1 MGKSMAR
8 RAGSGNNSGGEK
20 TGIWNPIVDTVQKD
34 GFGTRGGWWVVAQV
48 PLLLLAYLIPIWTGN
63 EVGGATA
70 ITYFG
75 RALMVAG
82 AALAL
87 GGFVSLGRGL
97 TPFPQPLPGSVL
109 RTGGAYAWVRHPLY
123 SGLLFV
129 ATGWS
134 LHSLS
139 PIGLLFDLA
148 LAVFFDRKA
157 AREEIWLAGKFPE
170 YPAYRRRVK
179 KLIPWLY

>member
-1 MGKSMAR
+1 M
-8 RAGSGNNSGGEK
+8 
-20 TGIWNPIVDTVQKD
+20 DTVQKD
-34 GFGTRGGWWVVAQV
+34 GFGARGGWWVVAQV
-48 PLLLLAYLIPIWTGN
+48 PLLLLAYLFPVWTGN

-87 GGFVSLGRGL
+87 GGFVSLGRWL
-97 TPFPQPLPGSVL
+97 TPYPQPLPGSPL
-109 RTGGAYAWVRHPLY
+109 RTGGAYALVRHPLY

-134 LHSLS
+134 LNSLS
-139 PIGLLFDLA
+139 PPGLLFDLA

-157 AREEIWLAGKFPE
+157 AREELWLAARFPE

>member
-1 MGKSMAR
+1 
-8 RAGSGNNSGGEK
+8 
-20 TGIWNPIVDTVQKD
+20 
-34 GFGTRGGWWVVAQV
+34 
-48 PLLLLAYLIPIWTGN
+48 
-63 EVGGATA
+63 
-70 ITYFG
+70 
-75 RALMVAG
+75 MVAG